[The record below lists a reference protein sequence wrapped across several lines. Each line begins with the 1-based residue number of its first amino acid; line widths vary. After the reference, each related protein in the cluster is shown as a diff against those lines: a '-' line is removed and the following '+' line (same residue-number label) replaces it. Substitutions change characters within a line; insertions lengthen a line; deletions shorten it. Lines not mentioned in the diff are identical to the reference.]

1 MLYGLERTFNVAST
15 GIRYV
20 GRCWRIVYDNL
31 SILPL
36 VDVIRHYLYGN
47 EAKVGDKTKKQ
58 AQAVNVDPINQ
69 IKHRWAFCTAAK
81 RAGLYVDQ
89 QEFPGRNDLVLL
101 RICPSGKKWS
111 SEIKGT
117 SANIFFWH
125 AVTNK
130 WHHTMSWNAYDI
142 ILLNFYLEITL
153 FLKGLLS

>member
-47 EAKVGDKTKKQ
+47 EAKVGDETKKQ
-58 AQAVNVDPINQ
+58 AQAMNVDPINQ

-89 QEFPGRNDLVLL
+89 QEFPGRDDLVLL
-101 RICPSGKKWS
+101 RISPSGKKWS

-117 SANIFFWH
+117 SANIFFLTCCNQQV
-125 AVTNK
+125 ASYNELK
-130 WHHTMSWNAYDI
+130 RLRYYSI
-142 ILLNFYLEITL
+142 RSL
-153 FLKGLLS
+153 FRNNIYFSKVY